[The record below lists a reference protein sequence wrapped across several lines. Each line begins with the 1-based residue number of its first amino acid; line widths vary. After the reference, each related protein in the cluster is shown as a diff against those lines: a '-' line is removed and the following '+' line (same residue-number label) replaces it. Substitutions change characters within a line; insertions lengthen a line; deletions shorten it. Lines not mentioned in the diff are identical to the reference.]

1 MTSQISLIRNKILAW
16 AAVFALV
23 LSTIPYSSADHDD
36 DETYEWFEDWDYEL
50 VDRDGDDDP
59 DLIVVEFD
67 PNTNSTEEI
76 EVHVS
81 FSVYNDDYDYIGGD
95 DDSYDIVGNQS
106 EYFELEWSLEDCYYG
121 DDECQNGP
129 YTFEFELYDDNWNWE
144 DNFSISNVDLYE
156 RGMPDGVVQ
165 VDGGSFSW
173 EEDGDGL
180 HNDAVARAAVEY
192 YFVENVTYELERYVQ
207 GVWVDAGNATTDE
220 EGIAV
225 IFNRTDGEYRWF
237 AYYENEE
244 IDKGWFVIEA
254 NANQNIGSMAGVD
267 DMDEADDYD
276 DFIFA
281 LPPDNDDDYDDDCHN
296 YEVYAEVYYEGN
308 DTLYTSGSGDCE
320 LILPDVPEGN
330 YTFEMYYEEDGDLL
344 QTGWMHSYGS
354 DSDYLD
360 YWFASYNYTT
370 EDSNGDGVNNNL
382 TITYDPDTT
391 SQDEEDVYVE
401 IQLYNSS
408 TFEGYEYE
416 YQITGNET
424 DEFGTDVIT
433 VEKSGNYS
441 VMVILFDDNSYYR
454 DDFFF
459 ELYLACDENYTECD
473 HDEWFEDWS
482 SETEDTDGDNLDDTI
497 KFEVN
502 PDTECDCEIDMN
514 IIIEVYHSYEDDEEE
529 WVDTDEYEVTINGSE
544 IDELEF
550 EWTSHG
556 NDDYNF
562 YVTLVDDDWNWE
574 DIFSIYNQTLYA
586 TSGGGGP
593 GDEDEWFE
601 DVYEEIYDDD
611 DDGNNDTIEWYYNPD
626 TSCDC
631 NITIDVYFNV
641 TDADDGSLV
650 DYFER
655 NHTIYNDDS
664 ETYWAYWSPEYNGTF
679 DFEVEMYDEDGNF
692 EDSFESSN
700 VALNVR
706 EENEDEDYDEWFA
719 TYDWDYE
726 SSDTVEIG
734 FDPDTGCYCD
744 VYVYVESEVYDGD
757 GDYVTSMSDDGYIY
771 GTDSDWWTEY
781 FTADYTDYYDFEFR
795 LYDSNH
801 NFEDNFSLYDIYL
814 EANGNGGGGYSD
826 DVGHLGE
833 ITNWSD
839 DGYVNDYLGLVSYD
853 GSPKEDAY
861 YEIYDEDWNL
871 VDSGHPNHYDNL
883 IFVSENLS
891 EGQYYEIIYYDEDDM
906 ELQLSPF
913 YSYGNSSGTS
923 SNVINVEMAVM
934 EDENGDGEPDFFC
947 EDGPCDDAFFHAH
960 IGGFDNGVAGVEI
973 EICKYD
979 DYTDEC
985 EYYDSI
991 ETNSSGDAISYD
1003 GDCGTYE
1010 WNATYM
1016 GDEIDGGIYRI
1027 LAHCDNNGG
1036 GGDDGDYDEWFADS
1050 DFYVESNTIHIEY
1063 DPNTDCYCDVRVWV
1077 YIYVYQNGSMIDTIS
1092 DYYYI
1097 YHDESDWFEQ
1107 NWTASDNGSYDFKV
1121 VLFDGENG
1129 PDNYEDEFW
1138 IYDVYLSDNN
1148 SEEEYN
1154 IWIEYGLV
1162 HPEWDEDSNSS
1173 VWDEGWAY
1181 VHINTDCG
1189 CDVDVHVVLEVYDQ
1203 NDNVVFAEDQ
1213 ERTIDGFESFD
1224 FYGIHFEEAGHHT
1237 FVFTLREV
1245 MEDGTYRYVSS
1256 YDISRLILDIGADYT
1271 IDIVGNNVDLTISP
1285 YSNYGGDFTAYFS
1298 IFLCS
1303 VENTGDW
1310 CDEDFGDWDSFMMN
1324 LSGSNMD
1331 EITRNWTLDDGH
1343 YRLEID
1349 VGIEDWSSDYADIE
1363 YFTIVSNQAPDVDAV
1378 NINGVLANNAMLYE
1392 GQELLI
1398 RVDASDADGDDLTYT
1413 WNMGDGGPNETS
1425 NSNTFDYRYLD
1436 DGEYDFTVSVSDGV
1450 NTWTETF
1457 KLDVKNKAPALI
1469 FPQITNVTD
1478 EGKSLGFTVEPED
1491 VMADEVKVTWTFE
1504 AGITLEGN
1512 FVQYTFKDD
1521 GIYQVVVTAKD
1532 DDGGETVEV
1541 IIVTVKNVAPIFQE
1555 FMLPTSAEEG
1565 QSLDFRVSASDP
1577 GDDTIT
1583 YTFDFGDGT
1592 AQLLTQNGNVSHKF
1606 AESDTFTIVICA
1618 LDEDGGETCE
1628 TEKLPVSLLEQ
1639 LEESGLPGFGL
1650 VSVISALGVIGILR
1664 RRTH

>member
-1 MTSQISLIRNKILAW
+1 MTSQISLIRNKTLAW

-50 VDRDGDDDP
+50 VDRDGNDDP

-121 DDECQNGP
+121 DDDCQNGP
-129 YTFEFELYDDNWNWE
+129 YTFEFGLYDDNWNLE

-267 DMDEADDYD
+267 DTDEADDYD

-330 YTFEMYYEEDGDLL
+330 YTFEMYSEEDGDLL

-370 EDSNGDGVNNNL
+370 EDSNGDGVINNL

-401 IQLYNSS
+401 IQLHNSS
-408 TFEGYEYE
+408 NFEGYEYE

-441 VMVILFDDNSYYR
+441 VTVVLFDDNWYDR
-454 DDFFF
+454 DEFFF
-459 ELYLACDENYTECD
+459 ELYLACDETYTECD

-514 IIIEVYHSYEDDEEE
+514 VIIEVYHSYEDDEEE
-529 WVDTDEYEVTINGSE
+529 WVDTDEYEVTINGNE

-550 EWTSHG
+550 EWTSHE

-574 DIFSIYNQTLYA
+574 DSFSIYNQTLYA

-601 DVYEEIYDDD
+601 DFDEEIYDGDY
-611 DDGNNDTIEWYYNPD
+611 DGNNDTIEWYYNPD

-650 DYFER
+650 DYFET

-664 ETYWAYWSPEYNGTF
+664 ETYWAYWSPDYNGTF

-734 FDPDTGCYCD
+734 FDPNTECDCD

-795 LYDSNH
+795 LYDSNG

-814 EANGNGGGGYSD
+814 EGNGSGSGGDSD
-826 DVGHLGE
+826 DIGHIGA
-833 ITNWSD
+833 ITEWHG
-839 DGYVNDYLGLVSYD
+839 DGYVNDYVGEVSYD
-853 GSPKEDAY
+853 LENKEDSY
-861 YEIYDEDWNL
+861 YEIYDQNGNL
-871 VDSGHPNHYDNL
+871 IDSGHPNTE
-883 IFVSENLS
+883 FGVFMSANLS
-891 EGQYYEIIYYDEDDM
+891 EGVYYGVVYYEESDDL
-906 ELQLSPF
+906 LQMSPF
-913 YSYGNSSGTS
+913 YSYGNSSGNT
-923 SNVINVEMAVM
+923 SNVINVEMGVM
-934 EDENGDGEPDFFC
+934 EDEVEEGEPNLFC
-947 EDGPCDDAFFHAH
+947 EDGPCDDAFFRAH
-960 IGGFDNGVAGVEI
+960 IGDFDNGVAGVEI

-979 DYTDEC
+979 DTEEC
-985 EYYDSI
+985 EYYDTI
-991 ETNSSGDAISYD
+991 NTNSSGDAISYD
-1003 GDCGTYE
+1003 GDCGVYE

-1016 GDEIDGGIYRI
+1016 GDEIDGGAYRI

-1036 GGDDGDYDEWFADS
+1036 GGSGDSDEWFEDR
-1050 DFYVESNTIHIEY
+1050 DFYVESSNTIHIEY

-1077 YIYVYQNGSMIDTIS
+1077 YIDVYQNGSKIDTIA
-1092 DYYYI
+1092 DDYYI
-1097 YHDESDWFEQ
+1097 YQDDFDWFEQ
-1107 NWTASDNGSYDFKV
+1107 DWTASDNGSYDFKV

-1138 IYDVYLSDNN
+1138 IYDVYLSENN
-1148 SEEEYN
+1148 SDEEHN
-1154 IWIEYGLV
+1154 IWIYYAYV
-1162 HPEWDEDSNSS
+1162 DAQWIDSSNDTI
-1173 VWDEGWAY
+1173 WDEGYAY
-1181 VHINTDCG
+1181 VSINTDCG

-1213 ERTIDGFESFD
+1213 ERTIDGWQSFD
-1224 FYGIHFEEAGHHT
+1224 FSDIYFEEAGHHT
-1237 FVFTLREV
+1237 FVFTLNEV

-1256 YDISRLILDIGADYT
+1256 YDISRMILDVGTDYN
-1271 IDIVGNNVDLTISP
+1271 IDIIGNNVNLTLDP
-1285 YSNYGGDFTAYFS
+1285 YSNYEGEFTSYFYIS
-1298 IFLCS
+1298 LCS
-1303 VENTGDW
+1303 VENVEEY
-1310 CDEDFGDWDSFMMN
+1310 CDGIFYDWDSFMRN

-1331 EITRNWTLDDGH
+1331 EITKNWTLDGGH
-1343 YRLEID
+1343 YRLEIS
-1349 VGIEDWSSDYADIE
+1349 VSGDWSSSGNIE

-1398 RVDASDADGDDLTYT
+1398 RVDASDVDGDDLTYT
-1413 WNMGDGGPNETS
+1413 WDMGDGGPNETS

-1436 DGEYDFTVSVSDGV
+1436 DGKYDFTVSVSDGV

-1541 IIVTVKNVAPIFQE
+1541 IIVTVNNVAPIFEE

-1565 QSLDFRVSASDP
+1565 QLLDFRVSASDP

-1592 AQLLTQNGNVSHKF
+1592 AQLLTQDGNVSHKF
-1606 AESDTFTIVICA
+1606 ADGDTFTIVICA
-1618 LDEDGGETCE
+1618 LDEDGGETCR
-1628 TEKLPVSLLEQ
+1628 TEELPVSLLEQ